1 MTKIH
6 LFSAHSLQSVI
17 IAGIQKPTDFKAL
30 FLYGLTLFFS
40 AYLLF
45 QVQPMMGKMT
55 LGLAAQ
61 PQSELLHALFTS
73 PAVAGLS

>member
-1 MTKIH
+1 
-6 LFSAHSLQSVI
+6 
-17 IAGIQKPTDFKAL
+17 
-30 FLYGLTLFFS
+30 
-40 AYLLF
+40 
-45 QVQPMMGKMT
+45 MMGKMT